1 MQQETRRTKPQ
12 TSPEHRP
19 DQTKKKERDEEEEE
33 EESQT
38 KTESTQVSSLE
49 SSDCLRYSSTHFLRM
64 GNL

>member
-19 DQTKKKERDEEEEE
+19 DQTKKKERDEE